1 MRTSPL
7 LLALFVA
14 LTSVA
19 CDSAGFKRGYMA
31 LDSEGARAR
40 RLYTDSEGIFCVV
53 EMASGRED
61 VTVKAELHAQAFY
74 VPPDGHA
81 EEASVFIAA
90 EEEAPGA
97 GEELTVSF
105 EWVRDADEPYPAGV
119 YECRLF
125 LEDELEGDAPVRGA
139 LSGVSGGTC
148 RTGSPATA
156 SCCRMLDARGLS
168 RGGSAPAATGFG
180 DADAS
185 RSVGRG
191 DARPFGR
198 DGVRAGRERLGGDG
212 PTRYLLRTLDRVPA
226 VPSRRARVVEFVPG
240 AAGAA
245 EASGGGASGE
255 GGDD

>member
-31 LDSEGARAR
+31 LDSEGERER
-40 RLYTDSEGIFCVV
+40 DVFYTDSEGIFCVV

-125 LEDELEGDAPVRGA
+125 LEDELEETLPFEVRYPECPVAPV
-139 LSGVSGGTC
+139 VN
-148 RTGSPATA
+148 
-156 SCCRMLDARGLS
+156 GLS
-168 RGGSAPAATGFG
+168 CDGFVLPNARCPG
-180 DADAS
+180 AFE
-185 RSVGRG
+185 GRICTC
-191 DARPFGR
+191 R
-198 DGVRAGRERLGGDG
+198 DGVWRC
-212 PTRYLLRTLDRVPA
+212 
-226 VPSRRARVVEFVPG
+226 
-240 AAGAA
+240 
-245 EASGGGASGE
+245 
-255 GGDD
+255 